1 MCGNCS
7 RSGTDYNLT
16 VQGMTLDN
24 SDFAGHPN
32 FPVYSRRIMG
42 HRIMGQSSTKLLCY
56 LVTLHADR

>member
-7 RSGTDYNLT
+7 RGGTDYNLT

-42 HRIMGQSSTKLLCY
+42 QSSTKLLCY